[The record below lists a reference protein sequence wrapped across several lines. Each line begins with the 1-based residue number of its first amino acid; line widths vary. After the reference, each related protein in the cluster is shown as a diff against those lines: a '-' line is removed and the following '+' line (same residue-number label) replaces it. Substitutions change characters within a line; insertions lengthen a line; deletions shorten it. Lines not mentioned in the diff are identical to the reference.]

1 MLPRSCSCLGSHHAR
16 LASPRGPPQRSRVRH
31 QTVTQEA
38 ATCQHST
45 TMKPE
50 GGKAAAGEG
59 ERGGEVRYLG
69 VRKRRWGK
77 WVSEIRLPRSR
88 ERIWLGS
95 YDAPEKAARAFD
107 AAAFFL
113 RGTAARLNFPDQLP
127 SDAPAEGALSHDQIQ
142 AAAARHAN
150 GTPPAASASGASD
163 GIVTD
168 ENQELDESFVRFT
181 AMDDNADFPLL
192 YEEFLYGAFP
202 AALPPHD
209 GTAGINEHDGNDVFD
224 EFPALWSF

>member
-1 MLPRSCSCLGSHHAR
+1 IPHAALPVPSCVRRIGAKVEAR
-16 LASPRGPPQRSRVRH
+16 R
-31 QTVTQEA
+31 QEA
-38 ATCQHST
+38 DTCQHPT
-45 TMKPE
+45 TMKPAGE
-50 GGKAAAGEG
+50 KEAAAGEN

-113 RGTAARLNFPDQLP
+113 RGAAARLNFPDQLP
-127 SDAPAEGALSHDQIQ
+127 TDAPAGGALSHDQIQ

-168 ENQELDESFVRFT
+168 ENQELDESFVRFM
-181 AMDDNADFPLL
+181 AMDDTADFPLL
-192 YEEFLYGAFP
+192 YEDFLYGVFP
-202 AALPPHD
+202 VAGGPLPPLD
-209 GTAGINEHDGNDVFD
+209 GTAGINEHDGNEVFG

>member
-1 MLPRSCSCLGSHHAR
+1 MPHPALPVPSSVCRIGAKAR
-16 LASPRGPPQRSRVRH
+16 DREDRRRPRVSTPP
-31 QTVTQEA
+31 
-38 ATCQHST
+38 

-50 GGKAAAGEG
+50 GGKAAAGES

-113 RGTAARLNFPDQLP
+113 RGDAARVNFPDQLP
-127 SDAPAEGALSHDQIQ
+127 RDGPAGGALSHDQIQ

-168 ENQELDESFVRFT
+168 ENQELDESFVRFM

-192 YEEFLYGAFP
+192 YEDFLYGVFP
-202 AALPPHD
+202 AAGAPMPPQD
-209 GTAGINEHDGNDVFD
+209 GTAGIDEHDGNEVFD